1 MVPSATTTEFGAA
14 LAILDITQAHA
25 GRLFQVTER
34 HVRRWKRAD
43 RSVPVGVAI
52 VLRLLIQGA
61 VSLAQVELA
70 ATSISVTNGSA
81 KGEPPVKPKPEQ
93 STSARAEVGAFAGLS
108 PAAAAVVAL
117 SPGGC
122 RWPLGGSPQDHDFQ
136 FCNGPISEPP
146 YCPRHRALAYLPPRT
161 GSGRGVRGAY
171 GRRLAISGVFSAT
184 GASQAPATLPV
195 AHSRPLDHEAS
206 PC

>member
-1 MVPSATTTEFGAA
+1 PRVQVSIDPIICSNMVPSATTTEFGAA

-61 VSLAQVELA
+61 VSLAQVERA
-70 ATSISVTNGSA
+70 GASMWGRNGSA

-93 STSARAEVGAFAGLS
+93 SPSARAEVGAFAGLS

-136 FCNGPISEPP
+136 FCNGPIS
-146 YCPRHRALAYLPPRT
+146 
-161 GSGRGVRGAY
+161 
-171 GRRLAISGVFSAT
+171 
-184 GASQAPATLPV
+184 
-195 AHSRPLDHEAS
+195 
-206 PC
+206 